1 MGMDHKEKYCLRKLL
16 KTRKNER
23 RKNNKNEKNWRG
35 ETQMEKWIARGS
47 ASSFVA
53 HWLSVAG
60 DCGLNPEGGEKI
72 VFEFDLMIAAYL
84 RINS

>member
-53 HWLSVAG
+53 HLLSVPWDG
-60 DCGLNPEGGEKI
+60 PWFKSQLGKNFFFH
-72 VFEFDLMIAAYL
+72 V
-84 RINS
+84 